1 MPKSPPDDYVRAQ
14 LLGLSVNDLF
24 AREFFYHRSCQRNI
38 TRTQKN
44 RGNEEYKTTKE
55 CFENLVT
62 YVRNNLISRGEFSTM
77 PKLRSYYK
85 QLQTEKNIPVTGV
98 AHKDV
103 KRKLQ
108 LEFGGEL
115 LFYQESRTQS
125 EFVHHK
131 SVPIEKDERSWFF
144 MNIEEKVTK
153 TAEII
158 REEIVKSPS
167 SFSR

>member
-1 MPKSPPDDYVRAQ
+1 M
-14 LLGLSVNDLF
+14 

-44 RGNEEYKTTKE
+44 RGNEEYKTRKE
-55 CFENLVT
+55 CFENLVK
-62 YVRNNLISRGEFSTM
+62 YVRNNLISRGDFSTM
-77 PKLRSYYK
+77 RKLSSYFK
-85 QLQTEKNIPVTGV
+85 QLQIEKNIPVRGV
-98 AHKDV
+98 ARKDV

-125 EFVHHK
+125 EFVYHK
-131 SVPIEKDERSWFF
+131 SVPIEEDERSWFF

-167 SFSR
+167 SFQDGHHIQKK